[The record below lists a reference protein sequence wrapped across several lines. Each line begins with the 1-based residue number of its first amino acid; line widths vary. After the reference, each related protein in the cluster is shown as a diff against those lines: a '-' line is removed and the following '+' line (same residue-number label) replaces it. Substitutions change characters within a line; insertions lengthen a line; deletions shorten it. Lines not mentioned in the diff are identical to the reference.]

1 MRRAPQEIRTF
12 FVTAVTWQRRPL
24 FRAEPMARLFLD
36 TLARYRNQG
45 RFLIH
50 EFVLMPDHFHLL
62 LTPAPD
68 ISLEKALQLL
78 KGGFSFRVKHELGS
92 NTEVWQE
99 GFTDHRVKNA
109 EDFERHAV
117 YVRDNPVRAR
127 LVENAAAYPYGSAAG
142 STEFD
147 PAPPGLKPPIING
160 EQFAGLKSGAS
171 TVRTEVPKLIPSGPQ
186 IPGRD
191 REG

>member
-1 MRRAPQEIRTF
+1 MRSAPQEIRTF

-24 FRAEPMARLFLD
+24 FQTEPMACLFLD

-78 KGGFSFRVKHELGS
+78 KGGFSFRVKRELGS
-92 NTEVWQE
+92 NAEVWQE
-99 GFTDHRVKNA
+99 GFTEHRVKNA

-127 LVENAAAYPYGSAAG
+127 LAENAAAYPYGSAAG
-142 STEFD
+142 SLEVD
-147 PAPPGLKPPIING
+147 SVPPGIEPSITNG

-171 TVRTEVPKLIPSGPQ
+171 TVSPMK
-186 IPGRD
+186 
-191 REG
+191 

>member
-24 FRAEPMARLFLD
+24 FRAEPMAHLFLD

-62 LTPAPD
+62 LTPAPE

-78 KGGFSFRVKHELGS
+78 KGGFSFRVKHELES
-92 NTEVWQE
+92 NAEVWQE
-99 GFTDHRVKNA
+99 GFTEHRVKNA

-117 YVRDNPVRAR
+117 YIRDNPVRAR
-127 LVENAAAYPYGSAAG
+127 LAENAAAYPYGSAAG
-142 STEFD
+142 SVAID
-147 PAPPGLKPPIING
+147 PAPPGLKPTIING

-171 TVRTEVPKLIPSGPQ
+171 TEMRVGK
-186 IPGRD
+186 
-191 REG
+191 